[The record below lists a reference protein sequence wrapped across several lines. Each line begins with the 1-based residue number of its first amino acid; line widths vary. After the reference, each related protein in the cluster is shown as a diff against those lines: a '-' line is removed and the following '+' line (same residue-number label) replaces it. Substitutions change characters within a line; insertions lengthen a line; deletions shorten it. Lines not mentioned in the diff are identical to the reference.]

1 MTEEAALILVVTD
14 PGDEYT
20 LSVLGGLPDGSMLE
34 EVSEGEFVFRWTLQQ
49 VMYEPL
55 VFIANDS
62 RGAASTFIPTVEICA
77 CVNGGMCTR
86 AGIITNN
93 ATILLNCQCT
103 EGKKNCH
110 DPY

>member
-1 MTEEAALILVVTD
+1 MFILVVTD

-34 EVSEGEFVFRWTLQQ
+34 EASEGEFVFRWTLQQ

-77 CVNGGMCTR
+77 CVNGGMCTH

-110 DPY
+110 DLY